1 MRAIDLKKGC
11 QEGGPKMKTLK
22 LLILMSVLIF
32 LPGYGFSHSLEN
44 LRISLIDGDV
54 QIRTED
60 TGEWVP
66 ASINMPLR
74 GSDRVWVP
82 EGGRTELH
90 LIEGT
95 LLRLDQESAL
105 EILTVEKDSFQF
117 YLSEGRS
124 YANFA
129 GGRGDVLQIDTPL
142 SSVRAY
148 ERADFGIDVSRS
160 GQTTISVYRG
170 FVYAE
175 NQSGKTRVEAGNG
188 LSVAEGYYAELFP
201 LGLADEWETWNRNRD
216 RQLAQQRPP
225 SRYLPEEL
233 YGYSNDFDDYGTW
246 AYVTDYGYVWRPTV
260 VVSAGWAPYQVG
272 RWVWMA
278 GDYVWVSYEPW
289 GWVPYHYGRWA
300 FVVSIGW
307 CWVPPV
313 HGAIYWGPGFVGWVY
328 IPTYVAWVPL
338 APGEIYYGHGY
349 YGPHSVNI
357 TNVNITNIYVQN
369 TVFKNVNV
377 HKAVTAVPRD
387 TFASGKH
394 KIVEPKENPFLSKEA
409 HSGRPNVTLDKNMA
423 KPVVRE
429 IAEIKKPPQTV
440 RQIQVKELKEKRPL
454 VKEKEASVF
463 KPGSLPKEMS
473 LKRVERKEVER
484 SKEIK
489 QPEKSK
495 EIRPPE
501 KGKQTTPTIRPS
513 NIEPVKPEKAKSPQ
527 EKAQNLSLFR
537 PQERVT
543 TGNSERS
550 TEKKIEKTTERRE
563 TIKPTQKE
571 VVKPQTYQP
580 VQKPVEAPRENKP
593 LIKEVQKPTEPRAVE
608 KEVRPR
614 ESVLSERNRE
624 AGAAS
629 SRPQQGL
636 EKSRNPAAIEGG
648 AKTTPPE
655 TQYGR
660 ETKIPQG
667 TKTQVQQTP
676 GSRISVRGTVKPS
689 L

>member
-1 MRAIDLKKGC
+1 MRAIDLNKRFQK
-11 QEGGPKMKTLK
+11 GGPKMKTLK
-22 LLILMSVLIF
+22 LLILISVLIF

-74 GSDRVWVP
+74 GGDNVWVP

-117 YLSEGRS
+117 YLTEGRS
-124 YANFA
+124 YANFT
-129 GGRGDVLQIDTPL
+129 GSRGSFLQIDTPL

-175 NQSGKTRVEAGNG
+175 NQSGKTRVEAGNA
-188 LSVAEGYYAELFP
+188 LSVAEGNYAELFP
-201 LGLADEWETWNRNRD
+201 LGPADEWEKWNRNRD
-216 RQLAQQRPP
+216 LQLAQRRPP

-233 YGYSNDFDDYGTW
+233 YGYSNDLDENGTW
-246 AYVTDYGYVWRPTV
+246 VYVTEYGYVWRPSV

-328 IPTYVAWVPL
+328 TPTYVAWVPL

-349 YGPHSVNI
+349 YGPYSVNI

-369 TVFKNVNV
+369 TVYKNVNV
-377 HKAVTAVPRD
+377 HKAVTAVPHD
-387 TFASGKH
+387 TFVNGKH
-394 KIVEPKENPFLSKEA
+394 KVVEPKENPFLSKEA
-409 HSGRPNVTLDKNMA
+409 HSGRPNVTPDKNMA

-463 KPGSLPKEMS
+463 KPGAPPKEML

-484 SKEIK
+484 PKEVK
-489 QPEKSK
+489 Q
-495 EIRPPE
+495 PE
-501 KGKQTTPTIRPS
+501 KGKQSTQPIRPS
-513 NIEPVKPEKAKSPQ
+513 NTESEKSGKAKSP
-527 EKAQNLSLFR
+527 EGNVQNSTLFR
-537 PQERVT
+537 PQERVA
-543 TGNSERS
+543 TGNAERS
-550 TEKKIEKTTERRE
+550 TERKIEKTTEKRE
-563 TIKPTQKE
+563 MIKPAQKE
-571 VVKPQTYQP
+571 VVKLQTYQP
-580 VQKPVEAPRENKP
+580 VQKPVVAPRENKP
-593 LIKEVQKPTEPRAVE
+593 VIKEVQKPTEPRTVE
-608 KEVRPR
+608 KEVRAR
-614 ESVLSERNRE
+614 ETVPSQGNHE
-624 AGAAS
+624 ASRAS
-629 SRPQQGL
+629 SRPQQGA
-636 EKSRNPAAIEGG
+636 EITKKSVTPEGG
-648 AKTTPPE
+648 PKTTPPV

-660 ETKIPQG
+660 ETKIPQE
-667 TKTQVQQTP
+667 TRTQVQQTP
-676 GSRISVRGTVKPS
+676 GSRISVRGTGKP
-689 L
+689 LL